1 MSADMFMT
9 IRTPCAA
16 SQTVA
21 YTGTAGSIA
30 APLAGNPSA
39 VLVLVTTHAYVRISF
54 GAAAT
59 AATVV
64 DIPVAAGIPMVIPI
78 NPPTSPGTET
88 SGKVWV
94 SAIQFASGGSLIA
107 QPLQA

>member
-1 MSADMFMT
+1 MFQT

-21 YTGTAGSIA
+21 YTGTAGSIGT
-30 APLAGNPSA
+30 PLQGKPSA
-39 VLVLVTTHAYVRISF
+39 VLVLCTTHAYVRISF
-54 GAAAT
+54 GAAPT
-59 AATVV
+59 AAVV
-64 DIPVAAGIPMVIPI
+64 TDIPVAAGIPMVLPI

-88 SGKVWV
+88 SGMCWV

-107 QPLQA
+107 QPLQS